1 MSDLDADIRQALEAE
16 EQQFVDDDDAL
27 QVAHME
33 GLKVMFRGQ
42 TKWFTAFHLL
52 VMGGLIT
59 MIVVCG
65 MQFFDAESTRG
76 MIGWAT
82 GFGVFITLQAISE
95 LFFMIELNKYLL
107 RREVKHLEFQV
118 ATLSQLIRS
127 KFDGDQD
134 PTAAC

>member
-1 MSDLDADIRQALEAE
+1 MSDLDADIQQALQSE
-16 EQQFVDDDDAL
+16 EQLIDNDDL
-27 QVAHME
+27 IQEAHIE

-42 TKWFTAFHLL
+42 TKWFTVIHLT

-59 MIVVCG
+59 MIVVCA
-65 MQFFDAESTRG
+65 MQFFDAESTRQ

-82 GFGVFITLQAISE
+82 GFAVFAMLQAVSE

-118 ATLSQLIRS
+118 ASLNELVRS
-127 KFDGDQD
+127 KLDAGEF
-134 PTAAC
+134 PVST